1 MKISKWSDLNGI
13 ESDEYRLFVSKD
25 YVQIRK
31 FMLLTSG
38 IYLYFNFM
46 SDDMILAILKLFG
59 FDVEFKKPQKLSK
72 REYHLVN
79 YLDESYWIARHA
91 DMGIYVYKAEPKKG
105 SNGFW
110 TPVFW
115 QEMLLDGRLFPFIT
129 PDRAWSV
136 KELRELEV
144 EDEN

>member
-1 MKISKWSDLNGI
+1 MKISKWEELNEVQNDYHCIIINNQFIYLQTFGETI
-13 ESDEYRLFVSKD
+13 VSISKD
-25 YVQIRK
+25 VKKELIIK
-31 FMLLTSG
+31 T
-38 IYLYFNFM
+38 
-46 SDDMILAILKLFG
+46 LKLFG

-79 YLDESYWIARHA
+79 YLDECYWIARHA

-115 QEMLLDGRLFPFIT
+115 QEMLLDGRLFPFVT

-144 EDEN
+144 EE